1 MVSFGLA
8 GYGLNKKKQQSSS
21 SIYKMLP
28 RTLASAGASARALVR
43 GRSAP
48 SLGAAP
54 GAAAPSPRAP
64 PPPARSSP
72 ARRRCACRAPPT
84 RRRRAT
90 RPSSGPRRPTTRRR
104 RSAGGQRVAEPAAPV
119 CGPRGRSP
127 PRARQGARRRLRAG
141 DAARG
146 DAAPRR
152 RRRASGP
159 RHKLAKYDE
168 AWIEQK
174 LDENADYGDLARNV
188 ECFVSRAVDDARAR
202 GQRRGAGR
210 RGAVASGPRL
220 RRAAAAR
227 GAARADGGN
236 AYLRRGE
243 VIRQPGDG
251 SCLFH
256 SLAYGLRLQNRH
268 GDARQLRRELMDWLS
283 RNPDASIADTPVG
296 DWVKWDSNCS
306 VDDYTRMRGAGWG
319 GGIEMAAFA
328 PPASA
333 STRPS
338 WFPSHSSPAQS
349 PAAFDVLALP
359 PRPSLHLQLTVIV
372 LDTAHLPQVAK

>member
-48 SLGAAP
+48 PPLAPP
-54 GAAAPSPRAP
+54 GASAASAV
-64 PPPARSSP
+64 AAAAAAGRSSP

-90 RPSSGPRRPTTRRR
+90 RPSRPGGRRHAETAAKADASPARAAGLRGP
-104 RSAGGQRVAEPAAPV
+104 
-119 CGPRGRSP
+119 PRGRSP
-127 PRARQGARRRLRAG
+127 APRPSRR
-141 DAARG
+141 
-146 DAAPRR
+146 APTPSRR
-152 RRRASGP
+152 RRRARRGAASRSASATQLASP
-159 RHKLAKYDE
+159 KLAKYDE

-188 ECFVSRAVDDARAR
+188 ECFVSRAVDDAQRAR
-202 GQRRGAGR
+202 A
-210 RGAVASGPRL
+210 ASLVASWALSPGPPGSDARPPPAAPPGAP
-220 RRAAAAR
+220 AAAAEHPLGPCDKCDGPHATSR
-227 GAARADGGN
+227 CPHFAKDRDDHPDAQRAKGLACGADGGN
-236 AYLRRGE
+236 ADLRRGE

-256 SLAYGLRLQNRH
+256 SLARLRLQNRH

-306 VDDYTRMRGAGWG
+306 VDDYTARMRGAGWG

-328 PPASA
+328 
-333 STRPS
+333 RR
-338 WFPSHSSPAQS
+338 
-349 PAAFDVLALP
+349 FDLFL
-359 PRPSLHLQLTVIV
+359 
-372 LDTAHLPQVAK
+372 